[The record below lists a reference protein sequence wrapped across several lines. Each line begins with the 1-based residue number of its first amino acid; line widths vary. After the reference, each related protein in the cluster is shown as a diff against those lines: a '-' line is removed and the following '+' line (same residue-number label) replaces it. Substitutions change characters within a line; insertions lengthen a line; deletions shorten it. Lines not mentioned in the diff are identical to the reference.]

1 MPTDSFFGVT
11 HMYIENTKEL
21 SIPEVAK
28 ILEVD
33 NTYAYRLVR
42 EERLQPV
49 RTSPYRITFA
59 ANNYETANLISQ
71 LCGNKTVE
79 QTS

>member
-1 MPTDSFFGVT
+1 MF
-11 HMYIENTKEL
+11 IENNKEL

-49 RTSPYRITFA
+49 RTSPYKITFEEVKQFVDERLPA
-59 ANNYETANLISQ
+59 GFKSIYQTAF
-71 LCGNKTVE
+71 
-79 QTS
+79 

>member
-1 MPTDSFFGVT
+1 MF
-11 HMYIENTKEL
+11 IENNKEL

-42 EERLQPV
+42 EERLSPV
-49 RTSPYRITFA
+49 RTSPYRITFEEVKEFVGERLPSGFKA
-59 ANNYETANLISQ
+59 IYQAF
-71 LCGNKTVE
+71 
-79 QTS
+79 

>member
-1 MPTDSFFGVT
+1 
-11 HMYIENTKEL
+11 MYISNTKEL

-33 NTYAYRLVR
+33 NTYAYRLIR
-42 EERLQPV
+42 EDRLQPV

-59 ANNYETANLISQ
+59 EVKHFIDERLPADFKSIYQPAQMEMFAPQEMSR
-71 LCGNKTVE
+71 
-79 QTS
+79 

>member
-1 MPTDSFFGVT
+1 MHIS
-11 HMYIENTKEL
+11 NTKEL

-28 ILEVD
+28 ILEID

-49 RTSPYRITFA
+49 RTSSYRITF
-59 ANNYETANLISQ
+59 EEVKHFIDEKLPTGFKS
-71 LCGNKTVE
+71 
-79 QTS
+79 S

>member
-1 MPTDSFFGVT
+1 MHIS
-11 HMYIENTKEL
+11 NTKDL

-28 ILEVD
+28 ILEID

-49 RTSPYRITFA
+49 RTSPYRITFEEVKHFIDEKLPTGFKSI
-59 ANNYETANLISQ
+59 YQTAF
-71 LCGNKTVE
+71 
-79 QTS
+79 